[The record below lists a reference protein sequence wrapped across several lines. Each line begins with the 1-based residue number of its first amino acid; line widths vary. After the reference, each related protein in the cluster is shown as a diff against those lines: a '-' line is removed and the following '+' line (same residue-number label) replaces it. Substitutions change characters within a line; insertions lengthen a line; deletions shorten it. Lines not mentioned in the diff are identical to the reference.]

1 MPDGNKLF
9 RNQFYEICKTQKKKT
24 AITYIKKDQT
34 LVECSYEQMKDRVEN
49 IIEKYTDIGINN
61 GDRVVVLIPLSDNV
75 YLDILALACIGAT
88 AVILDFNLH
97 KSELFRI
104 IDDSDPACIIT
115 TEDIFTEK
123 LEEIDLPILES
134 SDECHFLKKRVLEH
148 TKDPNYD
155 AIAILYSSGT
165 TSQAKGVV
173 IGYEQEIN
181 AFNRLYKVIGSNNVN
196 YLMLFPT
203 SHISG
208 LTSFLVVLMRGG
220 SLAVL
225 EESSA
230 IQLMNGFQIYK
241 PNCFGMVP
249 KIWDTYKG
257 KIEDSIKQKGVLRAK
272 IINGMIKCCGTLRYY
287 TGINL
292 GRKFFHSINK
302 QVFGGRLQQIY
313 SGGGKTNP
321 DTSRFFWNLG
331 YDFFD
336 FYASTE
342 ANIPIV
348 VTDGIKYMKSIGNIN
363 EDPNSSVRISNP
375 DNNGVGEIQVKSN
388 MLMLEYFHSPEL
400 TQSAFDGEYF
410 KTGDYGRIEN
420 EELYITGRIKES
432 IHLSNGEKVSPEDIE
447 NSYKETVGQEIEFAV
462 TGIKSDDGYDEVYVF
477 AVGKSGQFDEI
488 FQQVKQT
495 VNANYR
501 YKKIIYVDEL
511 PKTSVGK
518 VKRYKLS
525 TLVDKETNS
534 GSIGSVLEDNVN
546 NIESIENWLCHALSK
561 YTDCNITKDKK
572 ISSDLG
578 IDSLSMFEL
587 CVDIDNKFKICVED
601 FISQDLTITELA
613 KLISGKNKNNDEFNY
628 SSFPLHRKRTDW
640 LKFELFKKWTK
651 FNYNFS
657 CSGLENID
665 FNENYIFTPNH
676 ESHFDSMWM
685 MAFFPKKM
693 QVRMCSMAADY
704 LFRKSIYKYGVRIMG
719 GVPVHRNGNTSI
731 AMKRIYD
738 LIAFENR
745 SLMIHPE
752 GTRSRNGQLGE
763 FKIGAAELSI
773 KTKIKIIPVGIN
785 GARDIFPPDKKFPK
799 LRTIGEKK
807 RLHFAFGT
815 PLDPLNYSN
824 ARELTREIKK
834 EIIKLKNI

>member
-123 LEEIDLPILES
+123 LQEIDLPILES

-572 ISSDLG
+572 LERRLQSWIRFVKFIYRIEITG
-578 IDSLSMFEL
+578 I
-587 CVDIDNKFKICVED
+587 
-601 FISQDLTITELA
+601 
-613 KLISGKNKNNDEFNY
+613 
-628 SSFPLHRKRTDW
+628 
-640 LKFELFKKWTK
+640 
-651 FNYNFS
+651 
-657 CSGLENID
+657 ENVPSKG
-665 FNENYIFTPNH
+665 NYIICSNH
-676 ESHFDSMWM
+676 ESYFDPLWILAALGEQISL
-685 MAFFPKKM
+685 KE
-693 QVRMCSMAADY
+693 VCCMAAKHTMNGKISKK
-704 LFRKSIYKYGVRIMG
+704 LFDALG
-719 GVPVHRNGNTSI
+719 GIPVDREGNTI
-731 AMKRIYD
+731 PAMNNAKRC
-738 LIAFENR
+738 LGSGR
-745 SLMIHPE
+745 VMIIFPE
-752 GTRSRNGQLGE
+752 GARSRDGTMLP
-763 FKIGAAELSI
+763 FKNGAAQLALDTNTKILPIEIEGGFETFPRWI
-773 KTKIKIIPVGIN
+773 KYPRLFDWKHLKKYTIKIKIGSLIDPS
-785 GARDIFPPDKKFPK
+785 DKSVFNITNQI
-799 LRTIGEKK
+799 RQ
-807 RLHFAFGT
+807 
-815 PLDPLNYSN
+815 
-824 ARELTREIKK
+824 
-834 EIIKLKNI
+834 EIIDMHNIKEKVL